1 MLKWRPYLK
10 SVAAG
15 AAAAVMVLG
24 CAQVTYK
31 LPEEYLNDGDLLTAS
46 IKVAVTK
53 ACDNPFVK
61 AENGPFT
68 LVSLGTEDENKNLL
82 YSRFEDALTAE
93 LSVRGVGIKAVNGES
108 EEGGAAIKYRLVEC
122 RVLNAKA
129 DGGRVKRIGRT
140 VVHVRV
146 YTGGEDNLFWAG
158 EYEGEFENVVPAK
171 AVSKLADDRIE
182 EIGPGRPAAGQNP
195 FVEPLLVTG
204 ITGALIYLFAISASS
219 Q

>member
-1 MLKWRPYLK
+1 MLRWRPYLK

-15 AAAAVMVLG
+15 AAAAVVLLG

-31 LPEEYLNDGDLLTAS
+31 LPDEYLNDGDLLTAS
-46 IKVAVTK
+46 IKAAVTK

-61 AENGPFT
+61 ADNGPFA

-93 LSVRGVGIKAVNGES
+93 LSARGVGISPAGGES

-140 VVHVRV
+140 VAHIRI
-146 YTGGEDNLFWAG
+146 YTGGDEKLFWAG

-171 AVSKLADDRIE
+171 VVSKLVDERIE
-182 EIGPGRPAAGQNP
+182 EIGPERPVAGQNP

-204 ITGALIYLFAISASS
+204 ITGALIYLFAISASA